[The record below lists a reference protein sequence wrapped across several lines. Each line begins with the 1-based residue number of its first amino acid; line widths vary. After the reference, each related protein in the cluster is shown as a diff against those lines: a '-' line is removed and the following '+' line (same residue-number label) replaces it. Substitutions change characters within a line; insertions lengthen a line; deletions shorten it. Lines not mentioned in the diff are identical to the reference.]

1 MKALYGGGGASSEPH
16 ACWLRAP
23 PPHPL
28 RLLAM
33 TKVIAGTSR
42 KYINIG
48 LSLRSRFIPMI
59 GGGMSVDLGDTANF
73 GQLFM
78 AGEAARGLA
87 GDRAGWVVLTI
98 GNRRLPQA

>member
-1 MKALYGGGGASSEPH
+1 MRSSEPH

-33 TKVIAGTSR
+33 TMVIAGTSR
-42 KYINIG
+42 KDIHIG

-59 GGGMSVDLGDTANF
+59 GSGMSASLEHTGGANTK
-73 GQLFM
+73 GAVTGAMMSGSILTIKS
-78 AGEAARGLA
+78 GAARH
-87 GDRAGWVVLTI
+87 
-98 GNRRLPQA
+98 